1 MTSPAYLQRI
11 VYTVHTAF
19 SSRVPTCDAYDQE
32 DDAYRRAAA
41 FAYAN
46 FETQRNFEAS
56 HKRRLRHLWK
66 KKDYRSV
73 VEYWGAVMADAESH
87 FDYIYVEETPFRV
100 RVHSGRRRW
109 KHKGGSQD
117 PGKVYLAGVPTLRQ
131 SARYGEEALRLY
143 AGRAGI
149 LNFDGDT
156 EAALSDL
163 LTDLRHFCDREGL
176 DYERYA
182 ARARNNYVRETDG
195 ET

>member
-1 MTSPAYLQRI
+1 
-11 VYTVHTAF
+11 VYTVHTDF

-32 DDAYRRAAA
+32 DDAYRRAAT

-66 KKDYRSV
+66 KEDYRGV

-87 FDYIYVEETPFRV
+87 FDYIYVEETTFRV

-109 KHKGGSQD
+109 KRKAGAQD
-117 PGKVYLAGVPTLRQ
+117 PSKEYCAGVPTLRR
-131 SARYGEEALRLY
+131 SALLGEESLRLY
-143 AGRAGI
+143 ARRTG

-163 LTDLRHFCDREGL
+163 LTDLQHFCDREGL

-182 ARARNNYVRETDG
+182 ARARNNYCREIDG